1 MFLPEPI
8 TVPVER
14 AHIDWLGGSEA
25 VMVAGRLGSA
35 DSLPAHHV
43 ISGWVVLHPLPQL
56 PRSPFPTI
64 SMSGTLPTPA
74 LVFLSHHPGN

>member
-8 TVPVER
+8 TVPEER

-35 DSLPAHHV
+35 DSLPAHV
-43 ISGWVVLHPLPQL
+43 
-56 PRSPFPTI
+56 
-64 SMSGTLPTPA
+64 
-74 LVFLSHHPGN
+74 